1 MNTIKNN
8 LKKIREN
15 NKISKQFIEAIK
27 DHNLNQI
34 KTIPKGDLHNH
45 ALLGMRF
52 SQFNKYFNG
61 QVKPPPEK
69 MDGLEEMASYL
80 NNETIKF
87 IKSKQ
92 EIEDLLELAIK
103 EAVEDGVIVLEASLD
118 ASFISYYENNTE
130 YFSMVQKL
138 QNKYSGKID
147 FRPEL
152 GAARVLPED
161 KWKEWVLPSIKS
173 GIFYSIDLYDLESVN
188 NIELYS
194 KYYEIARENDL
205 KIKAHVGEF
214 CTPDQII
221 ETIKILKPEAIQH
234 GIQAIKSQEAIDL
247 ITNKNITLNICPT
260 SNIKLGA
267 IDEFNNHPAPDLYRK
282 GINITINTD
291 DLMLFDSSVSEE
303 YLKLYINGLFTAEEL
318 DLIRINSLK

>member
-1 MNTIKNN
+1 MSKIKNN

-15 NKISKQFIEAIK
+15 NKTSKQFIEAIK

-61 QVKPPPEK
+61 QVKPPPAK
-69 MDGLEEMASYL
+69 MNGLKEMANYL
-80 NNETIKF
+80 DNETIKF
-87 IKSKQ
+87 INSKN
-92 EIEDLLELAIK
+92 EIEDLLKIAIE
-103 EAVEDGVIVLEASLD
+103 EAINDGVILLEASLD
-118 ASFISYYENNTE
+118 ASFISFYDNHKE
-130 YFSMVQKL
+130 YFSMIQELKESYSQKL
-138 QNKYSGKID
+138 Y

-161 KWKEWVLPSIKS
+161 KWNEWVLPSIKS
-173 GIFYSIDLYDLESVN
+173 GAFYSIDLYDLESVN

-194 KYYEIARENDL
+194 KYYEIARENGL

-214 CTPDQII
+214 CNPDQII
-221 ETIKILKPEAIQH
+221 ETIKILKPDAIQH
-234 GIQAIKSQEAIDL
+234 GIQAIKSQEAIEL
-247 ITNKNITLNICPT
+247 IKNKNITLNICPT

-267 IDEFNNHPAPDLYRK
+267 IEKFEKHPAPKLFEE

-303 YLKLYINGLFTAEEL
+303 YLKLYKKDLFTAEEL
-318 DLIRINSLK
+318 NTIRINSLK